1 MNRKW
6 RWLIPVSLMAII
18 PVASLLVTNVSARTK
33 RPTRSLQILDNVS
46 PLARTPIY
54 NAGNFTFGSTQ
65 QLLPG
70 ALAETL
76 GFQDVEPEIKIDIFG
91 NIYVTAI
98 QGLSACVDF

>member
-1 MNRKW
+1 MT
-6 RWLIPVSLMAII
+6 II

-33 RPTRSLQILDNVS
+33 RLTRSRPVLDNVS
-46 PLARTPIY
+46 PLARAPIY

-70 ALAETL
+70 ALASTL

-91 NIYVTAI
+91 NV
-98 QGLSACVDF
+98 SA